1 MKKIAGACVA
11 ALAVIL
17 LASGDSQ
24 QAHAQLP
31 LVPHYKC
38 YDVQTP
44 PVPVPPVQL
53 VTQFGVEQGV
63 PVGPPTRMCLAATKN
78 GEGDLGSQDVECFAI
93 AGPAAIRKVNLVT
106 QFGAQQNVSV
116 GSPQELCIPASKA
129 VLPQMPSGPPPL
141 VPHYECFDITGNPP
155 AVPPVDLVTQFGV
168 EQHVVVG
175 PPTRLCLPA
184 VKNGEGDLNVPHLEC
199 FAIGGPPSGIPPSV
213 SSHNLARSSR

>member
-1 MKKIAGACVA
+1 MKKIAGVCVA

-78 GEGDLGSQDVECFAI
+78 GETWVHKTLSASPLPDQ
-93 AGPAAIRKVNLVT
+93 R
-106 QFGAQQNVSV
+106 QF
-116 GSPQELCIPASKA
+116 
-129 VLPQMPSGPPPL
+129 
-141 VPHYECFDITGNPP
+141 
-155 AVPPVDLVTQFGV
+155 
-168 EQHVVVG
+168 
-175 PPTRLCLPA
+175 
-184 VKNGEGDLNVPHLEC
+184 
-199 FAIGGPPSGIPPSV
+199 
-213 SSHNLARSSR
+213 ARSTS